1 VGLKDYC
8 KDVQFEQLIRD
19 VFWEEDAV
27 KILAIP
33 IQPGQ
38 EDVIAWHF
46 VKKEVFSVKSS
57 YHVLEYEV

>member
-1 VGLKDYC
+1 MGLKDYC

-27 KILAIP
+27 KMLAIP

-46 VKKEVFSVKSS
+46 CQEGSI
-57 YHVLEYEV
+57 